1 MKKNETNEPTIEEIS
16 SKVEEIKME
25 VTEEVVRDSRASD
38 NREAVKRPVVWK
50 EPNALDA
57 PAPPDGFRHRWIRAE
72 SLGFDDTKNIA
83 GKLRSG
89 YELVRADE
97 YQATNF
103 PVVGDGK
110 YKGVI
115 GVGGLLLARIP
126 EEVAEARA
134 KFYADKSIERAD
146 GIKNDLLKD
155 QHPSMPISYDSR
167 SSKSFGGK

>member
-1 MKKNETNEPTIEEIS
+1 MKKTKTETD
-16 SKVEEIKME
+16 K
-25 VTEEVVRDSRASD
+25 VTEEVKKDSRASET
-38 NREAVKRPVVWK
+38 REATKRPVEWT
-50 EPNALDA
+50 PPSSLDA
-57 PAPPDGFRHRWIRAE
+57 PPAPDGFRHRWIRAE

-89 YELVRADE
+89 YALVRAEE
-97 YQATNF
+97 YKDSNY
-103 PVVGDGK
+103 PIVEDGK

-126 EEVAEARA
+126 IEIAKARQKYYSDKA
-134 KFYADKSIERAD
+134 KDNDDAVKS
-146 GIKNDLLKD
+146 DLLRD